1 MLPET
6 APFRARRL
14 SLTPLVDV
22 IFLLLM
28 FFMLS
33 STFSRLAEIEL
44 AGAGTGLPPAESPR
58 FLRLT
63 EDRMTLNGRPVA
75 AEEVAAALRGTPAL
89 LLSVDDT
96 ATAQRLADLLTL
108 VRGVQGLSV
117 AVIR

>member
-1 MLPET
+1 MRPET
-6 APFRARRL
+6 AAFRARRL

-33 STFSRLAEIEL
+33 STFSRLTEIEL
-44 AGAGTGLPPAESPR
+44 AGAGTGLPAESPR

-75 AEEVAAALRGTPAL
+75 AEELAGALRGTSAL

-96 ATAQRLADLLTL
+96 ATAQRLADVLTH
-108 VRGVQGLSV
+108 VRAVQGLSV